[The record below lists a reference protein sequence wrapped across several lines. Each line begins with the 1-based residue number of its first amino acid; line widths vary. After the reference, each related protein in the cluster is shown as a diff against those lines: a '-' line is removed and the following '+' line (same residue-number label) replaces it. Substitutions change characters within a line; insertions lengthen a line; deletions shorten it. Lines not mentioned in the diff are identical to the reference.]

1 MSTKVADIN
10 RQRLARDAQS
20 IAERVRLFAEARCQG
35 HTIIDSYALAGYS
48 RDQKEASLFH
58 RTHKAEINALMSEEL
73 SSYVPQ
79 AISTL
84 VKIMKNENERGAVRL
99 KAAQDIL
106 DRAGFGA
113 TQKLDV
119 TTSTSDLTTEDLNSQ
134 IAQLLGGDNVKEI
147 FHI

>member
-1 MSTKVADIN
+1 
-10 RQRLARDAQS
+10 
-20 IAERVRLFAEARCQG
+20 
-35 HTIIDSYALAGYS
+35 
-48 RDQKEASLFH
+48 
-58 RTHKAEINALMSEEL
+58 MSEEL

>member
-1 MSTKVADIN
+1 MSTVVTDIN

-20 IAERVRLFAEARCQG
+20 ISERVRLFASARCEG
-35 HTIIDSYALAGYS
+35 HTIVDSYAMAGYS
-48 RDQKEASLFH
+48 RDHQEASKFH
-58 RTHKAEINALMSEEL
+58 RTHKTEINALMSEEL

-84 VKIMKNENERGAVRL
+84 VKIMKNEDERGAVRL

-119 TTSTSDLTTEDLNSQ
+119 TTSTSDMSTEDLNTQ
-134 IAQLLGGDNVKEI
+134 IALLLGGNNVKEI
-147 FHI
+147 M